1 MKSSLNQTLL
11 KNIQYFMLFLIGFM
25 AMGNLSAQKVLSG
38 PYLVEPG
45 DTGVIIRWEMDA
57 KGDYKT
63 EFGKSKSNTNEVKLK
78 LRGQKNGG
86 FLYEAHL
93 QNLNP
98 GETYYY
104 RLIDPIAVS
113 WNTFKTFSEKQKKF
127 TFVAMGD
134 SRSNP
139 EIFKKIMEETLA
151 EKPAFIISMGDLVEQ
166 GGDYKEWHDF
176 FFTVVKDVTCS
187 VPLVSTLGDHEAD
200 GDDGELFRYFLRED
214 EPVDK
219 QWFSFDYGNTHII
232 SLDYRHPE
240 DKEMIDWFIKDITS
254 SEKEWNIVMAHRGAY
269 NLGGHRSE
277 WGRGIWPALF
287 SKYNVDLVFAGHSHI
302 YERFLPV
309 RQKEAVNAVTY
320 ITTGGA
326 GAGLYQAVPNK
337 SVMAV
342 TESVN
347 HFVVVNIDKNKLEAK
362 AIRMDGSLLDKFTI
376 VKSHK
381 GYNKEYEDLVISQD
395 KLNTI
400 TGFNSAISQDL
411 SAIPVGHHS
420 VKYEVGLKS
429 YLAEKIPFTIKLY
442 SESAGSYIMESVS
455 DTLQSKE
462 DKVLKFDIYRKKDVT
477 ISRWGEVSPALQLMM
492 IFKEGARTDTII
504 GKPADYWP

>member
-1 MKSSLNQTLL
+1 MKNSLDRTLL
-11 KNIQYFMLFLIGFM
+11 KNIWYLVLFLFGFM

-45 DTGVIIRWEMDA
+45 NTEVVIRWEMDA

-63 EFGKSKSNTNEVKLK
+63 EFGSSKSKTHETKLK
-78 LRGQKNGG
+78 LREQKNGG

-98 GETYYY
+98 GKTYFY
-104 RLIDPIAVS
+104 RLIDPVTPS
-113 WNTFKTFSEKQKKF
+113 WNTFNTFSEKQNKF

-139 EIFKKIMEETLA
+139 EIFKKIMEETIT
-151 EKPAFIISMGDLVEQ
+151 ENPAFIISMGDLVEQ
-166 GGDYKEWHDF
+166 GGDYKQWHDF
-176 FFTVVKDVTCS
+176 FFAVVKDVTCS
-187 VPLVSTLGDHEAD
+187 VPLVSTLGDHEAN
-200 GDDGELFRYFLRED
+200 GDNGELFRYFLRKD

-219 QWFSFDYGNTHII
+219 QWFSFDYGNAHII

-254 SEKEWNIVMAHRGAY
+254 SEKEWNIVMIHRGAY
-269 NLGGHRSE
+269 NMGGHRSE
-277 WGRGIWPALF
+277 WGRGIWPELF

-309 RQKEAVNAVTY
+309 KEKGADNAVTY

-326 GAGLYQAVPNK
+326 GAGLYQAVPNR

-362 AIRMDGSLLDKFTI
+362 AVRMDGSLLDKFTI

-381 GYNKEYEDLVISQD
+381 GYNKEYEELMISQD

-400 TGFNSAISQDL
+400 TGFNSAISQNL
-411 SAIPVGHHS
+411 SVIPVGYRS
-420 VKYEVGLKS
+420 VKYEAELKS
-429 YLAEKIPFTIKLY
+429 YLDEKVSFTIKLY
-442 SESAGSYIMESVS
+442 PESAGSYIMEPVS

-462 DKVLKFDIYRKKDVT
+462 GKVLKFDIYRKKDVT
-477 ISRWGEVSPALQLMM
+477 ISKWGNVSPALQLMM
-492 IFKEGARTDTII
+492 IFKEGARTDTLI
-504 GKPADYWP
+504 GKPAEYWP